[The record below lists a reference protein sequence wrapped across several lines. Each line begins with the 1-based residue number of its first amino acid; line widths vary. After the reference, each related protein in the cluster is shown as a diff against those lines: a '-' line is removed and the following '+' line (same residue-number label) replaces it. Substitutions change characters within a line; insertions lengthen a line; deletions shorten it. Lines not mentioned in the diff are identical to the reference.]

1 MRSAPPSR
9 ALDRDFSLKYALR
22 QEEVDVTDFSAY
34 LVREEPREGGSYSAG
49 AGVLLL
55 PDAAGWK
62 HARTRRLADRLAVFC
77 SCLVLVPDLHR
88 GAAGW
93 EGPAAGTAFDA
104 WQSGLPPA
112 RLASDAREC
121 AVHMRADLRVE
132 RMGLVGLGLGGR
144 YALAE
149 ISRDA
154 ALLASAAVAICPP
167 AVGMD
172 GPLAPKVPLLC
183 VFGGGGTAA
192 ARAAREQLEAAG
204 GAAART
210 GAVTVSALQPPPP
223 PPPSAAPQ
231 TPRRPSEAS
240 LGRRRVAELRES
252 LEKRSLPTEGRKA
265 ERVARAAARANSLG
279 AVVGTL
285 VGGAGREAAR
295 GPPH

>member
-1 MRSAPPSR
+1 MRSSPPSR

-132 RMGLVGLGLGGR
+132 RMGLVGLGL
-144 YALAE
+144 
-149 ISRDA
+149 
-154 ALLASAAVAICPP
+154 
-167 AVGMD
+167 
-172 GPLAPKVPLLC
+172 
-183 VFGGGGTAA
+183 
-192 ARAAREQLEAAG
+192 RAC
-204 GAAART
+204 
-210 GAVTVSALQPPPP
+210 
-223 PPPSAAPQ
+223 
-231 TPRRPSEAS
+231 
-240 LGRRRVAELRES
+240 
-252 LEKRSLPTEGRKA
+252 LPT
-265 ERVARAAARANSLG
+265 
-279 AVVGTL
+279 
-285 VGGAGREAAR
+285 
-295 GPPH
+295 P